1 MAKRRVRAA
10 PDIATPEEVL
20 RTFTQIMRG
29 EMTESGG
36 RKGPSGEEVCLPPKV
51 SERSRAAELLGK
63 RYGLFT
69 EKEAESQPKEEIAAL
84 IGQALAEMMAEK
96 RGS

>member
-1 MAKRRVRAA
+1 MAKRRTAE

-29 EMTESGG
+29 EMTESSG
-36 RKGPSGEEVCLPPKV
+36 RKSTSGEEITLPPKV

-63 RYGLFT
+63 RYGLFSEKDPGGKPKT
-69 EKEAESQPKEEIAAL
+69 ELAAEIEAA
-84 IGQALAEMMAEK
+84 MMELH
-96 RGS
+96 GS